1 MSGAI
6 SELPEQEVLSGVLIP
21 QELSPLFNLF
31 EKPEMKKS
39 LIALAVMAASGA
51 SMAQVT
57 LYGVADVAVGAT
69 NTAPAAGVFKNMN
82 GDKFQA
88 IANDTLN
95 NGNSRF
101 GLKGTEKIG
110 GLTAGFNFE
119 ASVNLATGGTDG
131 VSSAS
136 TLVKDPVTGQ
146 ITAVTTA
153 TTANTF
159 QRAANISLAGG
170 FGEVVIGRQVT
181 TAFETM
187 GAWELTGVANYSAAA
202 SQFGYGSGFTST
214 GGHIVR
220 ETAAVKY
227 NSPTM
232 GGFKASVL
240 AVLEGNGVYS
250 VKDAAGNVSNKG
262 KYDIGL
268 TYAND
273 KLAAG
278 LNFNKVTDVS
288 ENASLGAKY
297 NFGMAT
303 VAASVQSLKVGP
315 NNDTAKEGFT
325 LGASAPI
332 GAFTLTADVAQAT
345 KTNMAGVDTGT
356 KTNFLLE
363 AKYALSKRTFVY
375 GVFLRDGKLGNVAAS
390 KDVDGYS
397 IGVRHNF

>member
-31 EKPEMKKS
+31 EITEMKKS

-69 NTAPAAGVFKNMN
+69 NATNNTNSVFTKMN

-101 GLKGTEKIG
+101 GLKGSETIG
-110 GLTAGFNFE
+110 GLKAGFNFE
-119 ASVNLATGGTDG
+119 GAVNLATGGTD
-131 VSSAS
+131 A
-136 TLVKDPVTGQ
+136 
-146 ITAVTTA
+146 AVFA
-153 TTANTF
+153 
-159 QRAANISLAGG
+159 RAANISVGGG
-170 FGEVVIGRQVT
+170 FGEIVIGRQVT
-181 TAFETM
+181 TAFDALAT
-187 GAWELTGVANYSAAA
+187 WELTGAANYSAVA
-202 SQFGYGSGFTST
+202 SQFGYGTGFTAT

-220 ETAAVKY
+220 ESAAVKY
-227 NSPTM
+227 NSPSF
-232 GGFKASVL
+232 GGFKASVM
-240 AVLEGNGVYS
+240 AVLEGNVAYGT
-250 VKDAAGNVSNKG
+250 AAAPKG
-262 KYDIGL
+262 KYDIAVM
-268 TYAND
+268 YAND
-273 KLAAG
+273 KIGAA

-297 NFGMAT
+297 NFGVAT
-303 VAASVQSLKVGP
+303 VAASVQSQKAGASNTTV
-315 NNDTAKEGFT
+315 TEGFT
-325 LGASAPI
+325 LGASAPM
-332 GAFTLTADVAQAT
+332 GPFTFTADLAQAT
-345 KTNMAGVDTGT
+345 KNSDLTGADFGT

-375 GVFLRDGKLGNVAAS
+375 AAFLRDGKYGNV
-390 KDVDGYS
+390 KNDIDIDGYS

>member
-57 LYGVADVAVGAT
+57 LYGVADVSVGAT
-69 NTAPAAGVFKNMN
+69 NAKDNAGSVFSKMN
-82 GDKFQA
+82 SDKFQA

-110 GLTAGFNFE
+110 SLTAGFNFE
-119 ASVNLATGGTDG
+119 AGVNLATGATDTAGTF
-131 VSSAS
+131 AR
-136 TLVKDPVTGQ
+136 Q
-146 ITAVTTA
+146 
-153 TTANTF
+153 
-159 QRAANISLAGG
+159 ANISLGG
-170 FGEVVIGRQVT
+170 AFGQVVIGRQFT
-181 TAFETM
+181 TAFDTM
-187 GAWELTGVANYSAAA
+187 ATWELTGAANYSAVA
-202 SQFGYGSGFTST
+202 SQFAF
-214 GGHIVR
+214 GGNGAR
-220 ETAAVKY
+220 DSAAVKY

-232 GGFKASVL
+232 GGFKASVS
-240 AVLEGNGVYS
+240 AVLEGNT
-250 VKDAAGNVSNKG
+250 ANAKG

-278 LNFNKVTDVS
+278 LNFNKVADVS

-303 VAASVQSLKVGP
+303 VAASVQSLKIGASNTTV
-315 NNDTAKEGFT
+315 AEGYT
-325 LGASAPI
+325 LGVSAPI
-332 GAFTLTADVAQAT
+332 GAFTLTADLAQAT
-345 KTNMAGVDTGT
+345 KNSDLTGADFGT

-375 GVFLRDGKLGNVAAS
+375 AAFLRDGKYGNV
-390 KDVDGYS
+390 KDDIDVDGYS

>member
-69 NTAPAAGVFKNMN
+69 NTAPAAGVFSKMN

-119 ASVNLATGGTDG
+119 AAVNLATGGTD
-131 VSSAS
+131 
-136 TLVKDPVTGQ
+136 
-146 ITAVTTA
+146 TAV
-153 TTANTF
+153 F
-159 QRAANISLAGG
+159 QRQANVSLAGG
-170 FGEVVIGRQVT
+170 FGEVVIGRQFT
-181 TAFETM
+181 TAYDTL
-187 GAWELTGVANYSAAA
+187 ATWELTGAANYSAVA
-202 SQFGYGSGFTST
+202 SQFNFLGAGP
-214 GGHIVR
+214 R
-220 ETAAVKY
+220 DDAAVKY
-227 NSPTM
+227 NSPKF
-232 GGFKASVL
+232 GGFAASV
-240 AVLEGNGVYS
+240 AFVLEGNGGAKGLNGGKFVD
-250 VKDAAGNVSNKG
+250 VNGNAKG

-273 KLAAG
+273 KLSAG

-303 VAASVQSLKVGP
+303 VAASVQSQKAGM
-315 NNDTAKEGFT
+315 NNDTVKEGYT
-325 LGASAPI
+325 LGVSAPI

-345 KTNMAGVDTGT
+345 KTYNAAGVDTGT

-375 GVFLRDGKLGNVAAS
+375 AAFLRDGKLDNVSEKDANGNLNAGG

-397 IGVRHNF
+397 IGLRHNF

>member
-57 LYGVADVAVGAT
+57 LYGVADVAVGAA
-69 NTAPAAGVFKNMN
+69 NNAGGYINL
-82 GDKFQA
+82 
-88 IANDTLN
+88 ANDKVQAVANGNLN
-95 NGNSRF
+95 NGSSRF

-119 ASVNLATGGTDG
+119 AGVNLANGATD
-131 VSSAS
+131 
-136 TLVKDPVTGQ
+136 
-146 ITAVTTA
+146 TAG
-153 TTANTF
+153 TF
-159 QRAANISLAGG
+159 QRAANVSLAGG

-181 TAFETM
+181 TAFDTL
-187 GAWELTGVANYSAAA
+187 ATWELTGAANYSAAA

-214 GGHIVR
+214 GGHITR

-240 AVLEGNGVYS
+240 AVLEGNVVYGT
-250 VKDAAGNVSNKG
+250 AAAPKG

-278 LNFNKVTDVS
+278 LNFNKVTDIS

-303 VAASVQSLKVGP
+303 VAASVQSLKTGA
-315 NNDTAKEGFT
+315 NNNTVKEGFT

-345 KTNMAGVDTGT
+345 KTYNAAGKDTGA

-375 GVFLRDGKLGNVAAS
+375 GAFLRDGKTDEAGT
-390 KDVDGYS
+390 KDIDGYS

>member
-57 LYGVADVAVGAT
+57 LYGVADVAVGAQNNAT
-69 NTAPAAGVFKNMN
+69 PSAKDAAGNLSYKDSMGLKN
-82 GDKFQA
+82 DKFQA
-88 IANDTLN
+88 IANNTLN

-101 GLKGTEKIG
+101 GLKGTETIG
-110 GLTAGFNFE
+110 GLKAGFNFE
-119 ASVNLATGGTDG
+119 AAVSLADG
-131 VSSAS
+131 S
-136 TLVKDPVTGQ
+136 TQ
-146 ITAVTTA
+146 
-153 TTANTF
+153 ANTF
-159 QRAANISLAGG
+159 ARQANVSLAGG
-170 FGEVVIGRQVT
+170 FGELVIGRQFT
-181 TAFETM
+181 TSYDTVAT
-187 GAWELTGVANYSAAA
+187 WELTGAANYSAVA
-202 SQFGYGSGFTST
+202 SQFNYNGADP
-214 GGHIVR
+214 R
-220 ETAAVKY
+220 ENAAIKY
-227 NSPTM
+227 NSPKFA
-232 GGFKASVL
+232 GFGASVTG
-240 AVLEGNGVYS
+240 VLEGNALY
-250 VKDAAGNVSNKG
+250 KDAAGNAKG

-278 LNFNKVTDVS
+278 LSFNKVTDVS

-297 NFGMAT
+297 NFGIAA
-303 VAASVQSLKVGP
+303 VAASVQSQKAGASNSTV
-315 NNDTAKEGFT
+315 KEGYT
-325 LGASAPI
+325 LGVSAPI

-345 KTNMAGVDTGT
+345 KTYDATGVDTGT

-375 GVFLRDGKLGNVAAS
+375 AAFLRDGKLGNVDS
-390 KDVDGYS
+390 KDVGGKDVDGYS
-397 IGVRHNF
+397 IGLRHNF

>member
-1 MSGAI
+1 
-6 SELPEQEVLSGVLIP
+6 LSGVLIP

-57 LYGVADVAVGAT
+57 LYGVADVAVGASNNAT
-69 NTAPAAGVFKNMN
+69 GGLGLAN
-82 GDKFQA
+82 DKFQA
-88 IANDTLN
+88 IANNTLN

-101 GLKGTEKIG
+101 GLKGTETIG
-110 GLTAGFNFE
+110 GLKAGFNFE
-119 ASVNLATGGTDG
+119 AAVNLATGGTD
-131 VSSAS
+131 
-136 TLVKDPVTGQ
+136 
-146 ITAVTTA
+146 TAV
-153 TTANTF
+153 F
-159 QRAANISLAGG
+159 QRQANVSLAGG
-170 FGEVVIGRQVT
+170 FGEVVIGRQFT
-181 TAFETM
+181 TAFDTL
-187 GAWELTGVANYSAAA
+187 ATWELTGAANYSAVA
-202 SQFGYGSGFTST
+202 SQFSFLGAAP
-214 GGHIVR
+214 R
-220 ETAAVKY
+220 ENAAVKY

-232 GGFKASVL
+232 GGFKASVAL
-240 AVLEGNGVYS
+240 VLEGNGLY
-250 VKDAAGNVSNKG
+250 KDAAGNAKG

-278 LNFNKVTDVS
+278 LNFNKVSDVS

-303 VAASVQSLKVGP
+303 VAASVQSQKAGA
-315 NNDTAKEGFT
+315 NNDTVKEGYT
-325 LGASAPI
+325 LGVSAPI

-345 KTNMAGVDTGT
+345 SKSVGGT

-375 GVFLRDGKLGNVAAS
+375 GAFLRDGKQGDVAAS

-397 IGVRHNF
+397 IGLRHNF

>member
-57 LYGVADVAVGAT
+57 LYGVADVGIGAT
-69 NTAPAAGVFKNMN
+69 NNAGGYINL
-82 GDKFQA
+82 
-88 IANDTLN
+88 ANDKAQAVANSNLN

-101 GLKGTEKIG
+101 GLKGTETIG
-110 GLTAGFNFE
+110 GLKAGFNFE
-119 ASVNLATGGTDG
+119 ASVSLADG
-131 VSSAS
+131 S
-136 TLVKDPVTGQ
+136 TQ
-146 ITAVTTA
+146 
-153 TTANTF
+153 ANTF
-159 QRAANISLAGG
+159 ARQANVSLAGG
-170 FGEVVIGRQVT
+170 FGELVIGRQFT
-181 TAFETM
+181 TSYDTVAT
-187 GAWELTGVANYSAAA
+187 WELTGAANYSAVA
-202 SQFGYGSGFTST
+202 SQFGYGTGLNKAGTLSIPREDGAIKYTSP
-214 GGHIVR
+214 
-220 ETAAVKY
+220 
-227 NSPTM
+227 SFS
-232 GGFKASVL
+232 GFKASVM
-240 AVLEGNGVYS
+240 ATLEGNGQYP
-250 VKDAAGNVSNKG
+250 VKDTAGNVSNKG

-297 NFGMAT
+297 NFGVAT
-303 VAASVQSLKVGP
+303 VAASVQSQKAGA
-315 NNDTAKEGFT
+315 NNDTVKEGYT
-325 LGASAPI
+325 LGVSAPI

-345 KTNMAGVDTGT
+345 KTYDATGVDTGT

-375 GVFLRDGKLGNVAAS
+375 GAFLRDGKLDNVATS

>member
-57 LYGVADVAVGAT
+57 LYGVADVAVGAQ
-69 NTAPAAGVFKNMN
+69 NNASPAVKDSAGKLTYADSLGLKNDKVQALAN
-82 GDKFQA
+82 G
-88 IANDTLN
+88 TLN

-101 GLKGTEKIG
+101 GLKGTEKIANT

-119 ASVNLATGGTDG
+119 AAVNLATGGTD
-131 VSSAS
+131 
-136 TLVKDPVTGQ
+136 
-146 ITAVTTA
+146 TAV
-153 TTANTF
+153 F
-159 QRAANISLAGG
+159 QRQANVSLAGG
-170 FGEVVIGRQVT
+170 FGEVVIGRQFT
-181 TAFETM
+181 TAYDTL
-187 GAWELTGVANYSAAA
+187 ATWELTGTANYSAVAK
-202 SQFGYGSGFTST
+202 QFGYGSGFTST
-214 GGHIVR
+214 GGDIVR
-220 ETAAVKY
+220 DDATVKY

-232 GGFKASVL
+232 GGFKASV
-240 AVLEGNGVYS
+240 AFVLEGNGGS
-250 VKDAAGNVSNKG
+250 NGLNGGRFADAAGNAKG

-375 GVFLRDGKLGNVAAS
+375 AAFLRDGKLGNVDS
-390 KDVDGYS
+390 KDVGGKDVDGYS
-397 IGVRHNF
+397 IGLRHNF

>member
-57 LYGVADVAVGAT
+57 LYGVADVAVGAA
-69 NTAPAAGVFKNMN
+69 NNAG
-82 GDKFQA
+82 GYIDL
-88 IANDTLN
+88 ANDKVQALANGNLN

-110 GLTAGFNFE
+110 GLTAGFNYE
-119 ASVNLATGGTDG
+119 ASINLANGATGGSG
-131 VSSAS
+131 
-136 TLVKDPVTGQ
+136 GQ
-146 ITAVTTA
+146 
-153 TTANTF
+153 TF
-159 QRAANISLAGG
+159 ARAANVSLAGG
-170 FGEVVIGRQVT
+170 FGEIVIGRQVT
-181 TAFETM
+181 TAFD
-187 GAWELTGVANYSAAA
+187 AVASWELTGAANYSAVA
-202 SQFGYGSGFTST
+202 SQFGYTGSGNNNVARDD
-214 GGHIVR
+214 GAI
-220 ETAAVKY
+220 KY
-227 NSPTM
+227 NSPKFS
-232 GGFKASVL
+232 GFGVSVM
-240 AVLEGNGVYS
+240 AVLEGNGFY
-250 VKDAAGNVSNKG
+250 KDAAGNNKG
-262 KYDIGL
+262 KYDLAL

-273 KLAAG
+273 KLAAA
-278 LNFNKVTDVS
+278 LDFNKVTDVS

-303 VAASVQSLKVGP
+303 VAASVHSQKAGA
-315 NNDTAKEGFT
+315 NNDTVKEGYT
-325 LGASAPI
+325 LGVSAPI

-345 KTNMAGVDTGT
+345 KTYDVANKKDTGT

-375 GVFLRDGKLGNVAAS
+375 GAFLRDGKQNDVATS

>member
-57 LYGVADVAVGAT
+57 LYGVADVAVGAQNNASATAANPSLGLT
-69 NTAPAAGVFKNMN
+69 N
-82 GDKFQA
+82 DKFQA
-88 IANDTLN
+88 IGNNQLN

-119 ASVNLATGGTDG
+119 AGVNLADGSTKTNVFERQANVSLGG
-131 VSSAS
+131 A
-136 TLVKDPVTGQ
+136 
-146 ITAVTTA
+146 
-153 TTANTF
+153 
-159 QRAANISLAGG
+159 
-170 FGEVVIGRQVT
+170 FGEVVIGRQFT
-181 TAFETM
+181 TAYDTL
-187 GAWELTGVANYSAAA
+187 ATWELTGTANYSAAA

-214 GGHIVR
+214 GGHIIR
-220 ETAAVKY
+220 DDATVKY

-232 GGFKASVL
+232 GGFKASV
-240 AVLEGNGVYS
+240 AFVLEGNGGS
-250 VKDAAGNVSNKG
+250 NANALNGGRFADAAGNAKG

-303 VAASVQSLKVGP
+303 VAASVQSLKTGV
-315 NNDTAKEGFT
+315 NNTTVKEGFT

-345 KTNMAGVDTGT
+345 KTYNAVGKDTGA

-375 GVFLRDGKLGNVAAS
+375 GAFLRDGKTDEAGT
-390 KDVDGYS
+390 KDIDGYS

>member
-69 NTAPAAGVFKNMN
+69 NTAPAAGVFSKMN

-119 ASVNLATGGTDG
+119 AAVSLATGETE
-131 VSSAS
+131 
-136 TLVKDPVTGQ
+136 
-146 ITAVTTA
+146 
-153 TTANTF
+153 ANTF
-159 QRAANISLAGG
+159 ARQSNISLAGG
-170 FGEVVIGRQVT
+170 FGELVIGRQFT
-181 TAFETM
+181 TSYDTVAT
-187 GAWELTGVANYSAAA
+187 WELTGAANYSAVA
-202 SQFGYGSGFTST
+202 SQFGYVGAGP
-214 GGHIVR
+214 R
-220 ETAAVKY
+220 ENAAIKY
-227 NSPTM
+227 NSPKFA
-232 GGFKASVL
+232 GFGASVTG
-240 AVLEGNGVYS
+240 VLEGNGQYP

-278 LNFNKVTDVS
+278 LSFNKVTDVS

-303 VAASVQSLKVGP
+303 VAASVNSLKGGP
-315 NNDTAKEGFT
+315 GGNSTLKEGYS
-325 LGASAPI
+325 LGVSAPI

-345 KTNMAGVDTGT
+345 KTNTYKADGTAVDTGT
-356 KTNFLLE
+356 KTNFLVE

-375 GVFLRDGKLGNVAAS
+375 AAFLRDGKLGNVAEKDANGNLNVGG

-397 IGVRHNF
+397 IGLRHNF